1 MKKSTKIFTILA
13 ILLLAALLTVTAS
26 AEELPA
32 ADTDLILHKNFEVL
46 TEQGTPEDLRY
57 IWEKYEGHFF
67 LESDPANVAEGAYAV
82 KFIGGVQ
89 MEAFGY
95 SATVEA
101 DSFYE
106 FSFQVKGTLQNS
118 DHVASEVSI
127 DFLEAAYQEA
137 DIREDVWTTVRC
149 TFKAVDTVFVT
160 FYIHVP
166 QSEGSVIYLDDIQ
179 LRKIASTDAPLL
191 VTDVRTGTSPDD
203 LTGWYDYQS
212 SFRAADNDSSIR
224 YVQLQKDLADQEA
237 WMTGGCYTFDL
248 NGHRLSSKFYTSI
261 WRDANVTIVD
271 SVGNGLF
278 SSNCPS
284 GLLFENQGTLTI
296 QSGTFHGIIYNNK
309 GTVTITGGRFSE
321 DPSAYVAEGYE
332 VVEDA
337 ETGYYVVQKQVAIGP
352 VITVQPIDYSGSVN
366 DTVEFSVAAEGEG
379 LRYEWFYSNNGGESW
394 QKSYSSGYNTATL
407 RVALRAHRDGQQYR
421 CKITDA
427 DGNTVFSNAA
437 VMSVRASE
445 VIITSQPAAIENGI
459 VNQLYTVSVA
469 AEGDNLTYR
478 WQFSND
484 GGETWQNSWN
494 TGYNTE
500 TVQVRLYAYRNGYQY
515 RCLVT
520 SGLKNTVITEPAQLN
535 LQKASA
541 QVVSQSSHV
550 TAAVGELVEFS
561 VEACGTDLQYAWYR
575 SNDQGATWIKTY
587 LSGFSTDTLS
597 FVANKNREA
606 IFRCMVT
613 DGSGSFI
620 WSSPAKLTVVP

>member
-1 MKKSTKIFTILA
+1 MKKSTKIFAILA

-32 ADTDLILHKNFEVL
+32 ADAELILHKNFEVL

-67 LESDPANVAEGAYAV
+67 LESDPANVAEGTYAV

-101 DSFYE
+101 DSCYE

-118 DHVASEVSI
+118 DHVASEVRI

-149 TFKAVDTVFVT
+149 TFKAVDTVSVT

-166 QSEGSVIYLDDIQ
+166 RSEGSVIYLDDIQ

-212 SFRAADNDSSIR
+212 GFRAADNDSSIS

-309 GTVTITGGRFSE
+309 GTVTITGGRFNE

-332 VVEDA
+332 TVMDA
-337 ETGYYVVQKQVAIGP
+337 ETGYYVVQKQTAGP

-394 QKSYSSGYNTATL
+394 QKSYSSGYNSAVL
-407 RVALRAHRDGQQYR
+407 RVALQAHRDGQQYR

-478 WQFSND
+478 WQYSTD

-561 VEACGTDLQYAWYR
+561 VEASGTDLQYAWYR
-575 SNDQGATWIKTY
+575 SNDQGVTWTKTY
-587 LSGFSTDTLS
+587 LSGFDTDTLS
-597 FVANKNREA
+597 FCANKNREA
-606 IFRCMVT
+606 VFRCKVT
-613 DGSGSFI
+613 DGSGAVV
-620 WSSPAKLTVVP
+620 WSSPVTLTVVP